1 MYFDGKVLYCN
12 DYKELI
18 SEGVNAPKLN
28 FGKPNKGLSEE
39 IEALVEGLKTA
50 TFPIPLWQQF
60 QATEIANLVEE
71 NLK

>member
-1 MYFDGKVLYCN
+1 M
-12 DYKELI
+12 
-18 SEGVNAPKLN
+18 
-28 FGKPNKGLSEE
+28 
-39 IEALVEGLKTA
+39 EALVEGLKTA